1 MNVVKLAFLHTSLEN
16 YPKQLGRGLK
26 KILEMKT
33 LSLEKLGD
41 VCNPKPENKWK
52 KFLKDWTRD
61 REEVE
66 NTRSCRPLEKKT
78 QLANSTFQ
86 GEGYTLGF
94 RTKTSGLKE
103 WKRPHRLVAGALPD
117 PV

>member
-1 MNVVKLAFLHTSLEN
+1 MNVVKLAFLHTPLEN

-26 KILEMKT
+26 KILEIKT

-66 NTRSCRPLEKKT
+66 NTRSCRPPEKKT

-94 RTKTSGLKE
+94 RTKMSGLKE
-103 WKRPHRLVAGALPD
+103 WK
-117 PV
+117 

>member
-1 MNVVKLAFLHTSLEN
+1 MNVIKLAFLHIPLEN

-26 KILEMKT
+26 KTLEMKT
-33 LSLEKLGD
+33 LSLEKLED
-41 VCNPKPENKWK
+41 VCNLKPENKWK

-66 NTRSCRPLEKKT
+66 NTRSCRPPEKKT

-86 GEGYTLGF
+86 DEGYTLGF
-94 RTKTSGLKE
+94 RTKMSGLKE
-103 WKRPHRLVAGALPD
+103 WRRLHSLVAGALPD

>member
-1 MNVVKLAFLHTSLEN
+1 
-16 YPKQLGRGLK
+16 
-26 KILEMKT
+26 MKT

-66 NTRSCRPLEKKT
+66 NTRSCRPPEKKT
-78 QLANSTFQ
+78 QQ
-86 GEGYTLGF
+86 DEGYTLGF
-94 RTKTSGLKE
+94 RTKMSGLKE
-103 WKRPHRLVAGALPD
+103 WKRLHSLVAGALPD
-117 PV
+117 PVCFQDAEEGALNEDLYK